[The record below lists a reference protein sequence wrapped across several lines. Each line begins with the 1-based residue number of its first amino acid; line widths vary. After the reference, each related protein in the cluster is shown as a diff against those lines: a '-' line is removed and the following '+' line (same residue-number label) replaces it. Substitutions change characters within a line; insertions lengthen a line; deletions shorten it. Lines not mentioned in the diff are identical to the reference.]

1 MGVHLF
7 VHLRLLSAPAG
18 PFQMSSQTLLNPLRT
33 PAAIPHV
40 LIVGGGLAGTA
51 VALRLLRDSTR
62 PLRISIV
69 EPRAEV
75 GPGLAY
81 STESAAHLVNGLAP
95 FFSLYEDDPGHFSR
109 WLAEHAEAFGWVPPA
124 GGSTDSSMPPRQL
137 YGRYIQTTLREARQQ
152 ARPGV
157 TLTHV
162 RARVV
167 DLEPQGGHYLLAL
180 DDQRTLR
187 ADQVVLATGVFGR
200 RADRLPF
207 KVDPQV
213 LASPRYV
220 ANPWSPSAWQGV
232 AGEGTVLLLGSGLSA
247 LDSLISAEQAGFR
260 GRYLALSRRGQHL
273 QPRRALP
280 PWPDFLQW
288 RPETLTLRDVLR
300 QVRQQRRLLAR
311 QGEDW
316 QRLVPTL
323 RALVAPLWAAA
334 SLRDRRRFVNRVR
347 VYWDVALH
355 RTAPEAL
362 AWQEQAQQQGRYQH
376 FAGSLEKV
384 DLCADGR
391 LQVHWRDRASG
402 EHHEVAV
409 DRVVNCLGF
418 EYDWTKIDD
427 PLIQRLLCKRLVLL
441 DVLGFGI
448 QARRADCRVLDA
460 DARIQAGLYAIGHP
474 LRGLFWESNS
484 IPEQV
489 PQAGL
494 VAKGILQALEAASG
508 PAPTEAAT
516 LAPAPESAELLRA

>member
-1 MGVHLF
+1 M
-7 VHLRLLSAPAG
+7 P
-18 PFQMSSQTLLNPLRT
+18 SQTSLNTARLHDPVSHALT
-33 PAAIPHV
+33 PHV

-51 VALRLLRDSTR
+51 VALRLLRDSSA
-62 PLRISIV
+62 PLLISIV
-69 EPRAEV
+69 ESRAQV
-75 GPGLAY
+75 GPGVAY

-95 FFSLYEDDPGHFSR
+95 FFSLYEDDPDHFSR
-109 WLAEHAEAFGWVPPA
+109 WLAEHAKAFGWAVPV
-124 GGSTDSSMPPRQL
+124 GSSTDSSMPPRQL
-137 YGRYIQTTLREARQQ
+137 YGRYIEATLQEAQQ
-152 ARPGV
+152 SARPGV

-162 RARVV
+162 RGRVI
-167 DLEPQGGHYLLAL
+167 DLAPQGGHFLIEL

-187 ADQVVLATGVFGR
+187 ADLVVLATGVFAR

-220 ANPWSPSAWQGV
+220 SDLYSAAAWQGV
-232 AGEGTVLLLGSGLSA
+232 SHDETVVLLGSGLSA
-247 LDSLISAEQAGFR
+247 LDSLISAEQAGFT
-260 GRYLALSRRGQHL
+260 GRYLALSRRGQRL

-280 PWPDFLQW
+280 PWPDFLHWQ
-288 RPETLTLRDVLR
+288 PTTLSLRDVLR
-300 QVRQQRRLLAR
+300 QVRLQRRLIAQ

-323 RALVAPLWAAA
+323 RQSVAPLWAAA

-362 AWQEQAQQQGRYQH
+362 AWQERVQQQGRYQH
-376 FAGSLEKV
+376 LGATVEGVRLGG
-384 DLCADGR
+384 DGR
-391 LQVHWRDRASG
+391 LLVSWRDRASG
-402 EHHEVAV
+402 EQHALQA

-418 EYDWTKIDD
+418 EYDWTQIDD
-427 PLIQRLLCKRLVLL
+427 PLIQNLLRKRLVLP
-441 DVLGFGI
+441 DPLGFGV
-448 QARRADCRVLDA
+448 QAQRSDCGVLGA
-460 DARIQAGLYAIGHP
+460 DAQPQPGLYAIGHP

-494 VAKGILQALEAASG
+494 VARGILRSLSAQALASELDHDRAAVAQSVTAVW
-508 PAPTEAAT
+508 APKR
-516 LAPAPESAELLRA
+516 AELLRA

>member
-1 MGVHLF
+1 MGLHLAVHLMD
-7 VHLRLLSAPAG
+7 VSTTAG
-18 PFQMSSQTLLNPLRT
+18 GNPMASQTLLNPAR
-33 PAAIPHV
+33 PHAPIPHV

-51 VALRLLRDSTR
+51 VALHLLRDSPD
-62 PLRISIV
+62 PLHISIV
-69 EPRAEV
+69 EPRAQV
-75 GPGLAY
+75 GPGVAY

-95 FFSLYEDDPGHFSR
+95 FFSLYEDDPSHFSR
-109 WLAEHAEAFGWVPPA
+109 WLAERAEALGWVVPA
-124 GGSTDSSMPPRQL
+124 GSNTDSSMPPRPL
-137 YGRYIQTTLREARQQ
+137 YGRYIVATLQEARQQ

-162 RARVV
+162 RGRVT
-167 DLEPQGGHYLLAL
+167 DLVPQGGHFLLEL
-180 DDQRTLR
+180 EDQRTLR

-220 ANPWSPSAWQGV
+220 SDLYSSAAWRGV
-232 AGEGTVLLLGSGLSA
+232 PHDETVVLLGSGLSA
-247 LDSLISAEQAGFR
+247 LDSLISAEQAGFT
-260 GRYLALSRRGQHL
+260 GRYLALSRRGQRL

-288 RPETLTLRDVLR
+288 QPNTLSLRDVLR
-300 QVRQQRRLLAR
+300 QVRLQRRLIAQ

-323 RALVAPLWAAA
+323 RQSVAPLWAAA
-334 SLRDRRRFVNRVR
+334 SPRDRRRFVNRVR

-362 AWQEQAQQQGRYQH
+362 AWQERVQQQGRYQH
-376 FAGSLEKV
+376 LSASVEAVHLGG
-384 DLCADGR
+384 DGR
-391 LQVHWRDRASG
+391 LRVSWRDRASG
-402 EHHEVAV
+402 EHHTLLA

-418 EYDWTKIDD
+418 EYDWTQIED
-427 PLIQRLLCKRLVLL
+427 PLVQNLLRKRLVLL
-441 DVLGFGI
+441 DPLGFGI
-448 QARRADCRVLDA
+448 QAQRSDCRVLGA
-460 DARIQAGLYAIGHP
+460 DARAQPGLYAIGHP

-494 VAKGILQALEAASG
+494 VARGILQGVAARDTRGAAS
-508 PAPTEAAT
+508 AA
-516 LAPAPESAELLRA
+516 AEPVELLGA